1 MSQVDSVANPSLDSQ
16 TVSAN
21 DAAAVMVAPTLRVE
35 VLREEDGNSSSGY
48 SEEEGVLNHG
58 DASDKERD
66 SVSPSRIATDFVPP
80 DDELKEKIIAQVEF
94 YFSDANILKDAFLLK
109 HVRRN
114 KQGFVSLKL
123 ITSFRKVK
131 SLTKDYRTVA
141 YSLRQ
146 SEQLEVNEDSTKV
159 RRRLP
164 LPDYDETTPSRS
176 VVAVNLPFE
185 NPTIENVAEL
195 FKPCGDIALIRV
207 LRPGK
212 TIPQDVKKH
221 LIKHPELD
229 NVVCAV
235 IEFEQHEAATKA
247 VSQMTN
253 GDDWRKGLRVVLLA
267 QGKKAGAKKEQEVP
281 ASEEAQTEDAPNN
294 NVTVPATAAP
304 ATDGIKEGSG
314 KKKRNRKKKG
324 SRVEELVGGDVE
336 SPASSG
342 SDAEGAECNLAAGEP
357 IERRKSSGAGIPP
370 NVLKSSLS
378 PNPEASHRLSPSTT
392 PRSSPRNTPRS
403 SPRSSPRGSPNLR
416 RKAHG
421 KSPLVASEQNGSPG
435 GSPEAQRRNS
445 LRKGSVELGTSPGGS
460 PWVQRRLKAQQEQP
474 GGRSPGTSP
483 RLGRRM
489 LDHEGVLRQ
498 PKGPDG
504 TGGFYGGVGRGK
516 PLLAL

>member
-1 MSQVDSVANPSLDSQ
+1 MSQVESVANPSLETQ
-16 TVSAN
+16 TLGAN
-21 DAAAVMVAPTLRVE
+21 DASAGVMVAPTLRVE
-35 VLREEDGNSSSGY
+35 VLKEEDGNSSSGY

-58 DASDKERD
+58 EASDKE
-66 SVSPSRIATDFVPP
+66 SESPSASNSSSQTDFIPP
-80 DDELKEKIIAQVEF
+80 DDELKEKIISQVEF

-185 NPTIENVAEL
+185 NPTIESVAEL
-195 FKPCGDIALIRV
+195 FKPCGDIALIRI

-212 TIPQDVKKH
+212 SIPQDVKKH
-221 LIKHPELD
+221 LAKHPELD

-235 IEFEQHEAATKA
+235 VEFEQHESAMKA

-267 QGKKAGAKKEQEVP
+267 QSKKGKK
-281 ASEEAQTEDAPNN
+281 EEPGEEKQTEETGNN
-294 NVTVPATAAP
+294 NAA
-304 ATDGIKEGSG
+304 ALVENTGKEGG

-324 SRVEELVGGDVE
+324 SRVDELAGADVE
-336 SPASSG
+336 STASSG
-342 SDAEGAECNLAAGEP
+342 SEAEGSECNLAAGEP

-370 NVLKSSLS
+370 NILKASLS

-421 KSPLVASEQNGSPG
+421 KSPLVASEQQPSPG
-435 GSPEAQRRNS
+435 GSPESQRRNS
-445 LRKGSVELGTSPGGS
+445 FQGRKGSVELGTSPGGS
-460 PWVQRRLKAQQEQP
+460 PWVQRRLKAQQEQQ
-474 GGRSPGTSP
+474 GRSPGTSP

-489 LDHEGVLRQ
+489 LDHEGVVRQ

-504 TGGFYGGVGRGK
+504 TTGFYGGAGRGK
-516 PLLAL
+516 SLLVL